1 MPLLSVLDG
10 SSRNKKLYSGRR
22 LVLTVGL
29 TEEEFWGGG
38 DGGTD
43 PQVVAEQP
51 TESLTHARSQANART
66 ARHRRP
72 HEQTWTTATI
82 RGVTW
87 SRY

>member
-1 MPLLSVLDG
+1 MHDACYVNSTETE
-10 SSRNKKLYSGRR
+10 K
-22 LVLTVGL
+22 VLTVGL

-43 PQVVAEQP
+43 QQVVAEQP
-51 TESLTHARSQANART
+51 AESLAHARSQASART

-72 HEQTWTTATI
+72 RGQTSTTATI
-82 RGVTW
+82 RGATW